1 MRPEVEQAVEHAAE
15 HGSGEQSLGDM
26 IFHHV
31 NDSNVLEF
39 PPFGEVHLPQLEL
52 FGIDISITKHLVMMW
67 VAALLLVGGL
77 ALLGRR
83 RSRVPKGISAML
95 EMFVLFIRDEIAV
108 KNIGKEGIRHTPYL
122 LTTFFF
128 ILICNLL
135 GLIPWGS
142 TPTGNLMV
150 TAALAVVA
158 FLAIQAAGVQQ
169 FGFLGYFRSL
179 VPQGVPPGIREFI
192 LGIEFIGMLTK
203 PFALCMRLFA
213 NMLAGHIVILA
224 LLGLIFVFKSY
235 FVVPVSIGLALFIY
249 MLEIFVAFLQAY
261 IFTMLTAVF
270 IGMTR
275 HPAH

>member
-1 MRPEVEQAVEHAAE
+1 MSPEVSTEIEQVAENAA
-15 HGSGEQSLGDM
+15 GERSLGDV
-26 IFHHV
+26 ILHHV
-31 NDSNVLEF
+31 SDSNPLEF
-39 PPFGEVHLPQLEL
+39 PPLGEIHLPQLEL
-52 FGIDISITKHLVMMW
+52 FGIDISITKHVVMMW
-67 VAALLLVGGL
+67 VAALLLIVGL
-77 ALLGRR
+77 ALMGRR
-83 RSRVPKGISAML
+83 RRRVPKGLSAIL
-95 EMFVLFIRDEIAV
+95 EMFVVFIRDEIAV
-108 KNIGKEGIRHTPYL
+108 KNIGKEGIRHVPYL

-158 FLAIQAAGVQQ
+158 FLAIQAAGFQQ

>member
-1 MRPEVEQAVEHAAE
+1 MSPEVSTEIEQVAEHAT
-15 HGSGEQSLGDM
+15 GERSLGDV
-26 IFHHV
+26 ILHHV
-31 NDSNVLEF
+31 SDSNTLEF
-39 PPFGEVHLPQLEL
+39 PPLGEIHLPQLEL
-52 FGIDISITKHLVMMW
+52 FGIDISITKHVVMMW
-67 VAALLLVGGL
+67 VAALLLIVGL
-77 ALLGRR
+77 ALMGRR
-83 RSRVPKGISAML
+83 RRRVPKGLSAIL
-95 EMFVLFIRDEIAV
+95 EMFVVFIRDEIAV
-108 KNIGKEGIRHTPYL
+108 KNIGKEGIRHVPYL

-150 TAALAVVA
+150 TAALAIVA

-169 FGFLGYFRSL
+169 FGFLGYLRSL